1 MRTTPTGASGGTFS
15 RLADEEK
22 TRGEIGARAS
32 FAKEATARGRDDEE
46 TKRNRRDGQVTEGRA
61 DTKTRAMETGRCV
74 AGWRA
79 ETPGRMET
87 RRPVGVS
94 QRKLLRTPW
103 RSFAFEARSA
113 EKQPEKQEEK
123 QQQLRLDFEEDE
135 GEDDFD
141 DDDAFDFD
149 VVSDEDGGDD
159 DSDLIIRNAEFRRE

>member
-22 TRGEIGARAS
+22 TRGEICARAS

-79 ETPGRMET
+79 ETPGRVET

-94 QRKLLRTPW
+94 HNESCSDAPG
-103 RSFAFEARSA
+103 EASPSKRASA

-123 QQQLRLDFEEDE
+123 QQQLSLDFEEDE

-149 VVSDEDGGDD
+149 VVSASDGDD
-159 DSDLIIRNAEFRRE
+159 DESD